1 MRIKNGFSL
10 TAVAVAVAMMA
21 ACGGESDHSAD
32 DVDEAFAPDELLVDN
47 SMPMPVI
54 TDADT
59 VNPWNNVADSLPG
72 NCVKLRTRYLGDLRE
87 LFNDSNHVHYPV
99 AERQGIEP
107 IMSNADAWN
116 VRRPLV
122 KVGSCRDFYVQELH
136 HSVPYLIPSAAECLH
151 EIGSRFNDSL
161 QARGGGS
168 YRIKVTS
175 VLRTK
180 SSVQRLRRVNRNAV
194 DSSTHQFATTFD
206 ISTTRF
212 VCDNVDDVNRTVDDL
227 HALLAEVLADMQRE
241 KKIYIKLEKR
251 NGCFHI
257 TSRMGDKRK
266 KG

>member
-10 TAVAVAVAMMA
+10 TAVAVAVAMMD

-122 KVGSCRDFYVQELH
+122 KVVSCRDFYVQELH
-136 HSVPYLIPSAAECLH
+136 HS
-151 EIGSRFNDSL
+151 
-161 QARGGGS
+161 
-168 YRIKVTS
+168 
-175 VLRTK
+175 
-180 SSVQRLRRVNRNAV
+180 
-194 DSSTHQFATTFD
+194 
-206 ISTTRF
+206 
-212 VCDNVDDVNRTVDDL
+212 
-227 HALLAEVLADMQRE
+227 
-241 KKIYIKLEKR
+241 
-251 NGCFHI
+251 
-257 TSRMGDKRK
+257 
-266 KG
+266 